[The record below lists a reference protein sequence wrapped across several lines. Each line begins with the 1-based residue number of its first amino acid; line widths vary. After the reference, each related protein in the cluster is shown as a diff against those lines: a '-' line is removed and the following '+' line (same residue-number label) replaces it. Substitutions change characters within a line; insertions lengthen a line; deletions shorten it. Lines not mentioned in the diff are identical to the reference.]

1 MPLPLGH
8 TAIGLAIYE
17 FSENKDSAQYT
28 LRSVLFILI
37 LASLPDVDVLFGLI
51 FSGNGS
57 AFHRG
62 PTHSLLFAIGS
73 GLLVSKA
80 WKWWSFIPQISFL
93 TGFFLV
99 LSHVLGDLL
108 LTTSSVSLLWP
119 IEVYWS
125 PGHTEWEDVVVSVLN
140 GPFQDIGIILTCT
153 ALILLKRFRNQ
164 LRHQADD
171 VVDPV
176 SPVL

>member
-17 FSENKDSAQYT
+17 FSENKDPARYT
-28 LRSVLFILI
+28 LKSLLLIMI
-37 LASLPDVDVLFGLI
+37 LASLPDIDVLFGLI
-51 FSGNGS
+51 FRGNGS

-80 WKWWSFIPQISFL
+80 WKWWSFIPRISFL

-99 LSHVLGDLL
+99 LSHVLGDTL

-125 PGHTEWEDVVVSVLN
+125 SGHTGWKDVVISVLD
-140 GPFQDIGIILTCT
+140 GPFQDIGIILICT
-153 ALILLKRFRNQ
+153 VLILLRRLTKQ
-164 LRHQADD
+164 LRHQAAERG
-171 VVDPV
+171 
-176 SPVL
+176 

>member
-8 TAIGLAIYE
+8 TAISLAIYE
-17 FSENKDSAQYT
+17 YSENKDSAPYT
-28 LRSVLFILI
+28 LRSVLFIMV

-62 PTHSLLFAIGS
+62 PTHSLLFALGS
-73 GLLVSKA
+73 GLLVSRA
-80 WKWWSFIPQISFL
+80 WKWWSFIPRISFL

-108 LTTSSVSLLWP
+108 LTSSSVSLLWP

-125 PGHTEWEDVVVSVLN
+125 PGHMVWEDVLSSFLN

-153 ALILLKRFRNQ
+153 ALIFLRRFRNQ
-164 LRHQADD
+164 LRHRANGI
-171 VVDPV
+171 DPV
-176 SPVL
+176 SPSS

>member
-17 FSENKDSAQYT
+17 FSENKDSAPYT
-28 LRSVLFILI
+28 LRSVLFIMI

-80 WKWWSFIPQISFL
+80 WKWWSFIPRISFL

-125 PGHTEWEDVVVSVLN
+125 PGHTEWGDVVVSVLN
-140 GPFQDIGIILTCT
+140 GSFQDIGIILTCT

>member
-17 FSENKDSAQYT
+17 FSENKDSPSYT
-28 LRSVLFILI
+28 LKSVLFIII
-37 LASLPDVDVLFGLI
+37 LASLPDIDVLFGLI

-62 PTHSLLFAIGS
+62 PTHSLLFALGS
-73 GLLVSKA
+73 GLLVSRA
-80 WKWWSFIPQISFL
+80 WKWWSFLPRISFL
-93 TGFFLV
+93 TGFSLV

-125 PGHTEWEDVVVSVLN
+125 PGYMVWEDLVASFFN
-140 GPFQDIGIILTCT
+140 GSYQDIGILLTCT
-153 ALILLKRFRNQ
+153 ALILLWRFRNQ
-164 LRHQADD
+164 LRHQADR
-171 VVDPV
+171 VDPAF
-176 SPVL
+176 PAL

>member
-1 MPLPLGH
+1 M
-8 TAIGLAIYE
+8 
-17 FSENKDSAQYT
+17 
-28 LRSVLFILI
+28 I
-37 LASLPDVDVLFGLI
+37 LASLPDIDVPFGLI

-62 PTHSLLFAIGS
+62 PTHSLLFALGS

-80 WKWWSFIPQISFL
+80 WKWWPFLPRISFL

-108 LTTSSVSLLWP
+108 LTTNSVSLLWP

-125 PGHTEWEDVVVSVLN
+125 PGHTAWEDLFASFF
-140 GPFQDIGIILTCT
+140 GFFQDIGIILTCT
-153 ALILLKRFRNQ
+153 ALIILKRFRNQ
-164 LRHQADD
+164 IRYQANGI
-171 VVDPV
+171 DPV
-176 SPVL
+176 SPTL

>member
-17 FSENKDSAQYT
+17 YSEKKDSTPYT
-28 LRSVLFILI
+28 LRSVLFII
-37 LASLPDVDVLFGLI
+37 VLASLPDVDVLVGLI

-62 PTHSLLFAIGS
+62 PTHSLLFALVF
-73 GLLVSKA
+73 GLLASKA
-80 WKWWSFIPQISFL
+80 WKWWSFIPRINFL
-93 TGFFLV
+93 TAFFLV
-99 LSHVLGDLL
+99 LSHVLGDML
-108 LTTSSVSLLWP
+108 LTASSVSLFWP

-125 PGHTEWEDVVVSVLN
+125 SEHTAWKDVFLSFLN

-153 ALILLKRFRNQ
+153 AFIILRRFRNQ
-164 LRHQADD
+164 LRHQAADG
-171 VVDPV
+171 VDPV
-176 SPVL
+176 SPLL

>member
-8 TAIGLAIYE
+8 TAIGLATYE
-17 FSENKDSAQYT
+17 FSGNKDSAPYT
-28 LRSVLFILI
+28 LRSVLFIMI
-37 LASLPDVDVLFGLI
+37 LASLPDIDVLFGLVL
-51 FSGNGS
+51 SGNGN

-62 PTHSLLFAIGS
+62 PTHSLLFAVGS

-80 WKWWSFIPQISFL
+80 WKWWSFIPRISFL

-108 LTTSSVSLLWP
+108 FTASSVSLLWP

-125 PGHTEWEDVVVSVLN
+125 SGHTGWKDVVISVLD
-140 GPFQDIGIILTCT
+140 GPLQDIGIILICT
-153 ALILLKRFRNQ
+153 VLILLRRLTKQ
-164 LRHQADD
+164 LRHQAAERG
-171 VVDPV
+171 
-176 SPVL
+176 